1 MKGQKRIFSISIVI
15 LLGVIGYYGHKKAEE
30 HVLYM
35 TAGEPHSVN
44 CFSCHAYMQRHGPI
58 AKMLKNQYLSPMNMA
73 VSPDGAM
80 LYVTAQEGNKLLAV
94 NLNNKAVEYSIDVG
108 EKPHSVV
115 LSKDGKTAY
124 VSNQWSYNV
133 FEIDLNKKQV
143 TDTLPSGYGP
153 AGLAIDRDNN
163 YLYVANTYSS
173 DISIF
178 DLNKKREV
186 RRLSAGKDP
195 TGISISP
202 DGKSVFVANRL
213 SNKVPFR
220 TTPMAE
226 VTVFSTKSQR
236 VTDRDIFPSANI
248 QENVEVTP
256 SGDLA
261 IVTQVRPKNLIP
273 TAQVE
278 QGWMMNHGFGII
290 ELKNGHKKV
299 QFLTDEPNAF
309 YADPYDVVISPDGK
323 RAYISNSGADVI
335 SVIDLDAVRELIAN
349 ATDEQ
354 LATYG
359 NHLGMSSKFVIGR
372 IHTGANPKGLL
383 LSSDGKK
390 LYVAE
395 RLDDK
400 IAIIDTDKL
409 KKTGNID
416 LGGPEMTV
424 ARRGQQLFHSAGHTF
439 QGQYS
444 CLTCHPDGHHD
455 GLTWDMGPEP
465 GRDLAN
471 TQTLLEI
478 DQTSPFKW
486 NGHNVSVFMQDGMR
500 FSKFLTRTEVF
511 QEDELNA
518 LVSYILTELD
528 LPPNPN
534 HDPSGRL
541 TEAQKRG
548 KVLFERTRT
557 NCGRFIPVNDR
568 CTTCHPAPL
577 YTDRK
582 QDDVGTRKAAD
593 DDDAFDTPSLN
604 NVFDSPP
611 YLHDGSAYTLEEIW
625 TKFNDHDEHGYVNDM
640 TKDQLN
646 DLVEYLKSIGSS
658 ELYHDAEHKTLNA
671 STH

>member
-15 LLGVIGYYGHKKAEE
+15 LIGVVGFFGHRHAEE

-35 TAGEPHSVN
+35 TAGEPHSLN
-44 CFSCHAYMQRHGPI
+44 CFSCHAYMQRHGPM

-73 VSPDGAM
+73 ISPDGST

-94 NLNNKAVEYSIDVG
+94 NTGNHKVEYSIEVG
-108 EKPHSVV
+108 KKPHSVV
-115 LSKDGKTAY
+115 LTKDGKTAY
-124 VSNQWSYNV
+124 VSNQWSFNV
-133 FEIDLNKKQV
+133 FKIDLDKKQIS
-143 TDTLPSGYGP
+143 DTLPTGYGP
-153 AGLAIDRDNN
+153 AGLAIDKDNKH
-163 YLYVANTYSS
+163 LYVANTYSS

-178 DLNKKREV
+178 DLDKNQEI

-195 TGISISP
+195 TGISIAP

-213 SNKVPFR
+213 SNKVPSR
-220 TTPMAE
+220 TTSKSE
-226 VTVFSTKSQR
+226 VTIISTKSQR
-236 VTDRDIFPSANI
+236 VTYRDIFSSATI

-278 QGWMMNHGFGII
+278 QGWMMNHGIGII
-290 ELKNGHKKV
+290 ELNNGHKKV
-299 QFLTDEPNAF
+299 QLLTDEPNAF
-309 YADPYDVVISPDGK
+309 YADPYDIVISRDGK

-335 SVIDLDAVRELIAN
+335 SVLDLDAIRNLISNSTEEEL
-349 ATDEQ
+349 EVF
-354 LATYG
+354 G
-359 NHLGMSSKFVIGR
+359 NHLGMSSKFVAKR
-372 IHTGANPKGLL
+372 IPTGANPKGLL
-383 LSSDGKK
+383 LSPDGKI

-400 IAIIDTDKL
+400 IAIIDTKKL
-409 KKTGNID
+409 EKLESID
-416 LGGPEMTV
+416 LGGPKMTV
-424 ARRGQQLFHSAGHTF
+424 SRRGQQLFHNAGHTF

-444 CLTCHPDGHHD
+444 CLTCHPDGHID
-455 GLTWDMGPEP
+455 GLTWDMGPDP

-511 QEDELNA
+511 NEDELDA
-518 LVSYILTELD
+518 LVSYILTELT
-528 LPPNPN
+528 LPPNPYYN
-534 HDPSGRL
+534 SEGKLTKAQERGR
-541 TEAQKRG
+541 
-548 KVLFERTRT
+548 VIFERTKT
-557 NCGRFIPVNDR
+557 NCGRVIPVKDR
-568 CTTCHPAPL
+568 CITCHPAPL

-625 TKFNDHDEHGYVNDM
+625 TKFNDHDEHGYANDM

-658 ELYHDAEHKTLNA
+658 DLYTNEEHKTLEA
-671 STH
+671 SSH

>member
-15 LLGVIGYYGHKKAEE
+15 LLGVIGYYGHKAAEE

-58 AKMLKNQYLSPMNMA
+58 AKLLKEQYLSPMNMA
-73 VSPDGAM
+73 LSPDGNT

-94 NLNNKAVEYSIDVG
+94 DLKDKKVDYSINVG
-108 EKPHSVV
+108 KKPHSVV
-115 LSKDGKTAY
+115 LSNDGKTAY
-124 VSNQWSYNV
+124 VSNQWSYNI
-133 FEIDLNKKQV
+133 FEVDLESRQV
-143 TDTLPSGYGP
+143 SDTLPSGYGP
-153 AGLAIDRDNN
+153 AGLAIDRNN
-163 YLYVANTYSS
+163 DYLYVANTYSS
-173 DISIF
+173 DISII
-178 DLNKKREV
+178 DLAEQKEV

-195 TGISISP
+195 TGISIAP

-220 TTPMAE
+220 TTPQVE
-226 VTVFSTKSQR
+226 VTVVNTRSQR
-236 VTDRDIFPSANI
+236 VTHRDIFPSANI

-278 QGWMMNHGFGII
+278 QGWMMNHGIGII

-309 YADPYDVVISPDGK
+309 YADPYDLVISPDGK

-335 SVIDLDAVRELIAN
+335 SVINLDSIRNLISE

-354 LATYG
+354 LEIYSD
-359 NHLGMSSKFVIGR
+359 HLGISSRFIVKR

-383 LSSDGKK
+383 LSPDGKT
-390 LYVAE
+390 LFVAE

-409 KKTGNID
+409 EIIERID
-416 LGGPEMTV
+416 LGGPGMTV
-424 ARRGQQLFHSAGHTF
+424 ARRGQQLFHNAGHTF

-511 QEDELNA
+511 QEDELDA

-528 LPPNPN
+528 LPPNPY
-534 HDPSGRL
+534 HDPSGKL

-548 KVLFERTRT
+548 KVLFERTQT
-557 NCGRFIPVNDR
+557 NCGRIIPVKDR

-577 YTDRK
+577 YTDRQ

-658 ELYHDAEHKTLNA
+658 ELYKDSEHETLQANA
-671 STH
+671 H